1 MQLLI
6 SQEYLF
12 NKTRIDSNVD
22 FDKLVPLI
30 EDVQFLKIK
39 PLLGN
44 NLYQEILTQ
53 STPVTSLT
61 AANQLLLDDYI
72 LPCMVRYFMSDAVIP
87 FKFNYTN
94 IGITSKNS
102 DNSQQIETADISKLV
117 DYWKNKA
124 DEYGTLMQNYI
135 RANLDDYPEFLTN
148 VGLDQ
153 KKPDQ
158 NSYNLDIYLPDL
170 YNDYLERI

>member
-53 STPVTSLT
+53 STPVTTLT

-72 LPCMVRYFMSDAVIP
+72 LPCMVRYFMADAVIP

-102 DNSQQIETADISKLV
+102 ENSQQIESADIKDLTN
-117 DYWKNKA
+117 YWRNKA
-124 DEYGTLMQNYI
+124 DEYGTLMQNFI
-135 RANLDDYPEFLTN
+135 RANVADYPAFETN
-148 VGLDQ
+148 EGLDQ

-158 NSYNLDIYLPDL
+158 NSYNLDIYLPGL
-170 YNDYLERI
+170 YNDDLERI

>member
-1 MQLLI
+1 MQLLL
-6 SQEYLF
+6 SQTYLF
-12 NKTRIDSNVD
+12 DKTRIDSNVD

-53 STPVTSLT
+53 STPVATLT
-61 AANQLLLDDYI
+61 AANQILLDDYI
-72 LPCMVRYFMSDAVIP
+72 LPCMVRYFLADAVIP
-87 FKFNYTN
+87 FKFNFTN
-94 IGITSKNS
+94 IGVISKSS
-102 DNSQQIETADISKLV
+102 DNSQQIETVDISKVV
-117 DYWKNKA
+117 DYWRNKA
-124 DEYGTLMQNYI
+124 DEYGTLMQNFI
-135 RANLDDYPEFLTN
+135 KANVSDYPAFETN
-148 VGLDQ
+148 EGLDQ

-170 YNDYLERI
+170 YNDDLERI

>member
-1 MQLLI
+1 MQLLL
-6 SQEYLF
+6 SQTYLF
-12 NKTRIDSNVD
+12 DKTRIDSNVD

-53 STPVTSLT
+53 STPVATLT
-61 AANQLLLDDYI
+61 AANQILLDDYI
-72 LPCMVRYFMSDAVIP
+72 LPCMVRYFLADAVIP
-87 FKFNYTN
+87 FKFNFTN
-94 IGITSKNS
+94 IGVISKSS
-102 DNSQQIETADISKLV
+102 DNSQQIETVDISKVV
-117 DYWKNKA
+117 DYWRNKA
-124 DEYGTLMQNYI
+124 DEYGTLMQNFI
-135 RANLDDYPEFLTN
+135 RANVSDYPAFETN
-148 VGLDQ
+148 EGLDQ

-170 YNDYLERI
+170 YNDDLERI